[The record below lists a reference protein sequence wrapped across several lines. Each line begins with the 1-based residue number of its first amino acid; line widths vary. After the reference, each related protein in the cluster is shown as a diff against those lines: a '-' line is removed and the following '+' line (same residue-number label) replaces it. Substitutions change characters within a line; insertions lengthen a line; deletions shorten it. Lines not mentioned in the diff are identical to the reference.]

1 MPTYALRLAPE
12 QVVGVLRTEIARTHG
27 QPELYI
33 DAYRDYVIDEDYK
46 QPPGQP
52 ADGSEYD
59 AVTSESVLNVE
70 ARLERNYWVLAVV
83 VHQDLGLR
91 VVDDENALLGAPLTL
106 EEFATALQAAPAS
119 AVSVRLDASTP
130 QAKAHFDS
138 WWASVTGQTEAEAAG
153 VSVLAA
159 TDPPAARPT
168 GTAAAGA
175 AAPAAAGPPVARPWT
190 YLVREVVG
198 VLPDAD
204 ALEAAVDELEHA
216 GFSPAGISVL
226 GTERA
231 GGRLGRA
238 YRSVLQAEDDSDAPQ
253 AAFVSEDTR
262 VEGEAAA
269 VALPFMIAGMAG
281 AAAVVASGGI
291 LAGAIAATILGG
303 AVGGGLGGLLAQAVA
318 QRHAKRI
325 AAQIASGGLVLWVS
339 VPNDAAEQQAIAV
352 LNRIGAHDVHVH
364 TIQRSWGPR
373 NRPLA
378 NVQVDPFLEADLPA

>member
-12 QVVGVLRTEIARTHG
+12 QIVGVLGTEIARTHG

-46 QPPGQP
+46 PTAAQP

-70 ARLERNYWVLAVV
+70 ARLEQNYWVLAVV

-106 EEFATALQAAPAS
+106 EEFASALQAAPAN

-138 WWASVTGQTEAEAAG
+138 WWASVTGQTEVAAAG
-153 VSVLAA
+153 VSALAA
-159 TDPPAARPT
+159 ADPPAARPT
-168 GTAAAGA
+168 EAAASA
-175 AAPAAAGPPVARPWT
+175 AAEPPVARPWT

-204 ALEAAVDELEHA
+204 ALEAAVDELERA

-226 GTERA
+226 GADRA
-231 GGRLGRA
+231 RERLGRA

-269 VALPFMIAGMAG
+269 VAVPFMIAGMAG

-318 QRHAKRI
+318 ERHAKRI

-378 NVQVDPFLEADLPA
+378 DVQVDPFLEADRPA